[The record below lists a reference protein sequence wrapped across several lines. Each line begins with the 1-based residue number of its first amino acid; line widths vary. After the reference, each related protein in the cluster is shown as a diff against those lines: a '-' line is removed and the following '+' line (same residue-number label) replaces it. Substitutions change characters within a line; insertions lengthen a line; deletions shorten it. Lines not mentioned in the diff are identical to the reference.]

1 MSIYSD
7 IGLTTSSSSST
18 SSTSSSS
25 STTGSST
32 LSQSDFLELLTTQLA
47 YQDPTSPSDTSEMV
61 SQMAQISMVSS
72 LSELNTTTSGIS
84 DVVTSSQALMAS
96 SLVGQKA
103 LVNSSTGYLSD
114 DGTLSGVIATGDDG
128 ASNITV
134 NITNSAGE
142 VVRQYTSSS
151 SVTGDVAFEWDGL
164 DSDGN
169 RCDSGTYK
177 VSANGTVDGTAQSL
191 TTQVYG
197 QVQSVTLGNSSNPTS
212 VMLQGLGS
220 YSLSDLLEIA
230 S

>member
-1 MSIYSD
+1 MSTYSD
-7 IGLTTSSSSST
+7 IGLKTSTSTSTSSASSSSSK
-18 SSTSSSS
+18 
-25 STTGSST
+25 TGSSS
-32 LSQSDFLELLTTQLA
+32 LSQSDFLNLLTTQLA
-47 YQDPTSPSDTSEMV
+47 YQDPTSPADASQMV

-114 DGTLSGVIATGDDG
+114 DGSLSGVIATGTKG

-134 NITNSAGE
+134 NVTNSSGE
-142 VVRQYTSSS
+142 VIRQYTSSS
-151 SVTGDVAFEWDGL
+151 SVTGDVAFEWDGR
-164 DSDGN
+164 DSKGN
-169 RCDSGTYK
+169 RCSSGTYK
-177 VSANGTVDGTAQSL
+177 ITANGTVSGQSQSL

-197 QVQSVTLGNSSNPTS
+197 QVQSVTLGNASNPTT

-220 YSLSDLLEIA
+220 YKLSDLLEIA